1 MGVPEESMKGISES
15 VERDIVGLL
24 DGIPKGHDGVLS
36 DIHKCKPP
44 DPKAWKVS
52 IWTCSCGARYR
63 REPVYEWNPVG
74 QEKSVLVSGW
84 CENCGHG
91 KIIHTNGLFNCVD
104 TRCRC
109 GKYIPGD
116 DSDLAD

>member
-63 REPVYEWNPVG
+63 REPVYEWVVYNQPAP
-74 QEKSVLVSGW
+74 QS
-84 CENCGHG
+84 
-91 KIIHTNGLFNCVD
+91 
-104 TRCRC
+104 
-109 GKYIPGD
+109 
-116 DSDLAD
+116 